1 MLTDNDEG
9 VGVLEWWDI
18 LGFDKDLK
26 VTEVGK
32 MNLIK
37 QGRGTSH
44 RSREQVCCRLS
55 LWQDPGED
63 GTPLDQW
70 QLEEEEEGDLKKGR
84 RETERKLQECLI
96 SCFDRVCLS
105 AIIYR
110 L

>member
-9 VGVLEWWDI
+9 VGVMEWWDI

-55 LWQDPGED
+55 L
-63 GTPLDQW
+63 
-70 QLEEEEEGDLKKGR
+70 
-84 RETERKLQECLI
+84 
-96 SCFDRVCLS
+96 
-105 AIIYR
+105 
-110 L
+110 